1 MFSMKRSRWLLA
13 GLFAGIILIW
23 YGLGMATWRDEQ
35 VVYYNAGVELYKQGD
50 LEHAYKAFDLS
61 ANVYVR
67 DQQRTYLQR
76 LVYPKPSQ
84 ELAAQAMFQKGKV
97 LIRAQKLKPAVEAF
111 KDSLMLNPG
120 NGYSGI
126 SVDEANRM
134 HDEALTVKYDLEEL
148 FKNNPELAKGE
159 GKGKPKKG
167 DGEGRKPVPSQDPG
181 TKPGK
186 GNRDEI

>member
-1 MFSMKRSRWLLA
+1 MFSTKRSRWLLA
-13 GLFAGIILIW
+13 GLFAGIVLIW
-23 YGLGMATWRDEQ
+23 YGLGMATWRDQQ
-35 VVYYNAGVELYKQGD
+35 VGYYNAGIELYKQGD

-61 ANVYVR
+61 ANAYGR
-67 DQQRTYLQR
+67 DLQRTYLQR

-84 ELAAQAMFQKGKV
+84 ELAALAMFQKGKV
-97 LIRAQKLKPAVEAF
+97 LIRAQKLKPAVQAF
-111 KDSLMLNPG
+111 EDSLMLNPG

-126 SVDEANRM
+126 SVDEASRM
-134 HDEALTVKYDLEEL
+134 HEQAMTVKKDLEEL

-159 GKGKPKKG
+159 GKGKPKPG
-167 DGEGRKPVPSQDPG
+167 DGKGNKPVPSQDPS